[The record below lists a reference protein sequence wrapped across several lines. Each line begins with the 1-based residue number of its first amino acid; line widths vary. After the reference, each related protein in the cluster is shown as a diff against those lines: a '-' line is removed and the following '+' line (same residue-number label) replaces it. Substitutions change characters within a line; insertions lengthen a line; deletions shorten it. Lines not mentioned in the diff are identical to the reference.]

1 MMRQKAYKGTERNA
15 DGVLVGKPE
24 GKRPLGRPRYRWE
37 DIIKISLTE
46 VAWKGVN
53 YIHLTQDGQKCQIL
67 VNRVMKLQ
75 NSHNTGNFFAK
86 LRNY

>member
-1 MMRQKAYKGTERNA
+1 MHKGKLYDLYFSPSINSVRTSNMMRQKAYKGMERNA

-24 GKRPLGRPRYRWE
+24 GMRPLGRSRCRRE

-53 YIHLTQDGQKCQIL
+53 
-67 VNRVMKLQ
+67 
-75 NSHNTGNFFAK
+75 
-86 LRNY
+86 